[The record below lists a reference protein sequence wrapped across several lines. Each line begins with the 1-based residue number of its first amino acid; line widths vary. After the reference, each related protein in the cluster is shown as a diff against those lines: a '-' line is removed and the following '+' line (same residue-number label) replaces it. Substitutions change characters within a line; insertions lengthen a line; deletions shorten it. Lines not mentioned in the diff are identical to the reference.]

1 MSIDLSRLEFTDAPA
16 GAAVGAAVTLILGGL
31 AVAVRRRRNNV
42 GGTSGVGSRIRW
54 LLVALAVAAAIG
66 VAVVGGARSFEAV
79 SDRFGSPLVPLTADG
94 MIVACTAL
102 RIAALTRGWRIPGAL
117 ATTYLFIGGTVWLNV
132 AAAHDWSDAI
142 AHALAPI
149 SYAILVEML
158 AHLLRLHLHIATPP
172 RQRVA
177 VLAWATSPI
186 VTTRVWLHLARTGG
200 DDPVA
205 ARALVQQLVR
215 LSSRLQVVC
224 PRSRPWPF
232 GQARRARTAALRVVR
247 DGLMTTH
254 QLAELLPSDGSRLA
268 PGVLLARVDEAAL
281 RCTAPARTGAPTGR
295 TDIPRDARTG
305 APHRPRTSAPT
316 DPPVVGSSGLTG
328 SSRVS
333 GAAAGSTAER
343 SDEDLVADLQRI
355 GGPMSG
361 RQVMRRFGVG
371 TGRAKRLIEMAG
383 WTDTATSRR
392 HNGNGTAK
400 PEASEADSSPTAETE
415 PADHDE
421 TRTNP

>member
-1 MSIDLSRLEFTDAPA
+1 MWTDQLTDVTPTGAIVAAAILAAALWIAGRVAARRHQHESGTVLRRL
-16 GAAVGAAVTLILGGL
+16 LIGL
-31 AVAVRRRRNNV
+31 AVA
-42 GGTSGVGSRIRW
+42 T
-54 LLVALAVAAAIG
+54 AIG
-66 VAVVGGARSFEAV
+66 VAVVGGVRSFEAV
-79 SDRFGSPLVPLTADG
+79 SIRFGSPLVPLTADG

-102 RIAALTRGWRIPGAL
+102 RIAALARGWRIPGAL

-142 AHALAPI
+142 AHALAPM

-158 AHLLRLHLHIATPP
+158 AHLLRLHLHLTTPP

-177 VLAWATSPI
+177 ALAWATSPV
-186 VTTRVWLHLARTGG
+186 VTTRVWLHLARTGT
-200 DDPVA
+200 DDPVQ

-215 LSSRLQVVC
+215 LSSRLRMVC
-224 PRSRPWPF
+224 SSRRPWPF
-232 GQARRARTAALRVVR
+232 GQARRARTAALQVVR

-254 QLAELLPSDGSRLA
+254 QLAELLPSDGSRLE
-268 PGVLLARVDEAAL
+268 PGVLLARVDEAGL
-281 RCTAPARTGAPTGR
+281 RCTAPARSGAPTGR
-295 TDIPRDARTG
+295 TDSARDARTG
-305 APHRPRTSAPT
+305 APHRARTSTPT
-316 DPPVVGSSGLTG
+316 DTPVVGSSGPTG

-333 GAAAGSTAER
+333 GAAGGSTAER
-343 SDEDLVADLQRI
+343 SDEDLVADLQRL

-361 RQVMRRFGVG
+361 RQVMRTLGVG

-400 PEASEADSSPTAETE
+400 PEVSEADNSPIDETE
-415 PADHDE
+415 PADHYE